1 MLPPELI
8 SEDAHSTIR
17 DALRAL
23 DKRQLVLGV
32 HGPSLPSLE
41 EEDTGRG
48 TPYSAGAS
56 RYFAFVRQLGF
67 TAVQLGPMGQTS
79 ADNASPYD
87 GALFAANVLDLWLPA
102 LVDGPLGGL
111 LPERVAQALVS
122 QAPPGGRSRVDHP
135 RVFNAQRAALELA
148 FTSFQ
153 RMRARDEAAH
163 LPVQAVDAFAAQHR
177 AWLEPH
183 ALYEVLCREHR
194 AGWYREWRTSS
205 GAPHPDQRL
214 YAPAPGEES
223 LQASRREQ
231 LLAGARTALDFHAF
245 TQWVLWAQH
254 AALRSYL
261 QRLGLSLFGDLQVG
275 PSPEDAWASARAF
288 LPGYLLG
295 APPSRTNPEGQ
306 PWGYPVLSPDA
317 WTTADGTPGPAQAML
332 RARLERMF
340 GAYDGVRVD
349 HPHGWVCP
357 WVYDAD
363 ALFPLQAVQHGARLF
378 DSPALE
384 DHPALARFAL
394 VRPDQ
399 LAPPGT
405 TPRHAD
411 DWVRSIEP
419 AQEDAYARA
428 VDLMVE
434 LAQRHGRQRED
445 LAFEV
450 LSTQPYPLARVLA
463 RHGLGRFRVTQKAD
477 PRRPDDVYRTENARP
492 EDWVMVGSHDTPPLA
507 QVLQRWA
514 ADPGGLAG
522 AGRPARAP
530 AGAGPRE
537 ARGPRQVSR
546 GPPAPPVGGDLCG
559 ALLLPGA
566 ERLRVL
572 HQSLRPRRALQRAR
586 HGGPGELDPARA
598 AACRAVLRRGPGRR
612 TRTQPPAGAGVG
624 DEGARRGLRS
634 RTRVAHRQAGAAG
647 ARSRALAAHALSG
660 DGPGRAWVTHRPTGY
675 DLRVSRGRRCCPR
688 RTPSRRSTG
697 PRSRPGPA

>member
-41 EEDTGRG
+41 DEDTGRG

-87 GALFAANVLDLWLPA
+87 GTLFAANILDLWLPA

-122 QAPPGGRSRVDHP
+122 QAPAGGRSRVDHP
-135 RVFNAQRAALELA
+135 RVFSAQRAALELA

-177 AWLEPH
+177 DWLEPH

-205 GAPHPDQRL
+205 GAPHSDQRL
-214 YAPAPGEES
+214 YAPAPGEEA
-223 LQASRREQ
+223 LQSARREQ
-231 LLAGARTALDFHAF
+231 LLAGSRTALDFHAF

-254 AALRSYL
+254 AGLRSYL

-306 PWGYPVLSPDA
+306 PWGYPVLAPDA
-317 WTTADGTPGPAQAML
+317 WTSADGTPGPAQAML

-363 ALFPLQAVQHGARLF
+363 ALVPLQAVQHGARLF
-378 DSPALE
+378 ASPALE

-399 LAPPGT
+399 LAPPGA

-411 DWVRSIEP
+411 DWVRSLEP

-434 LAQRHGRQRED
+434 LAKSHGRQRQD

-507 QVLQRWA
+507 QMLQRWA
-514 ADPGGLAG
+514 ADPEVWREQAALRAHHLEPVPGKRQALARSL
-522 AGRPARAP
+522 AADPRRLWEATFAELFCSRA
-530 AGAGPRE
+530 
-537 ARGPRQVSR
+537 QNVS
-546 GPPAPPVGGDLCG
+546 VFFTDLYG
-559 ALLLPGA
+559 VAETFNEPGTVSP
-566 ERLRVL
+566 ENWTLRVPQPAE
-572 HQSLRPRRALQRAR
+572 QSYA
-586 HGGPGELDPARA
+586 E
-598 AACRAVLRRGPGRR
+598 
-612 TRTQPPAGAGVG
+612 
-624 DEGARRGLRS
+624 
-634 RTRVAHRQAGAAG
+634 
-647 ARSRALAAHALSG
+647 ALAAGRGLNLPRVLALAMKGRGEDFARGHAPLIAAL
-660 DGPGRAWVTHRPTGY
+660 DRQARA
-675 DLRVSRGRRCCPR
+675 LE
-688 RTPSRRSTG
+688 PSL
-697 PRSRPGPA
+697 PAE